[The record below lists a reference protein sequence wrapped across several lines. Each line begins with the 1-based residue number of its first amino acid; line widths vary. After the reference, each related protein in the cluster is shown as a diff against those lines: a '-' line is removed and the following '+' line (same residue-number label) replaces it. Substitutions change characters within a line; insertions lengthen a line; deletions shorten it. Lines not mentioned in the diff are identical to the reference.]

1 MLKALQKNSLASLAA
16 PTTTVNSFSNAR
28 GRKRRQ
34 STVLADEDVSAKDS
48 KRARLSGGGAD
59 ASSLGQFSRRTS
71 NDSISSTGSS
81 RSKASAGNTR
91 GAEMMRQSRRN
102 QEEQKNRRS
111 NDSDRRGSYNNH
123 RTILEMEKESY
134 RMKAE
139 AEMAPLVKGAKEAV
153 IKVKMASPS
162 DEELERVLLD
172 EEENI
177 MRGLWGFQL
186 EALKN
191 NSSDA
196 CLVGLAEITVCT
208 VLRHLAAVGR
218 SKRSLEGVIRSNFLV
233 DPAVIE
239 TRRTSHQGKKLVGH
253 KVARDHKL
261 QVLYRMEVYWLLG
274 NKEDEE
280 ECEQEMLQHLRQI
293 SIRHAPDEMHRFLD
307 DTMSPSY
314 FERQPEVLCLI
325 YDGLNLA
332 RPQIL
337 TDLFSPQKR

>member
-1 MLKALQKNSLASLAA
+1 LLKALQKNSLASLAA

-111 NDSDRRGSYNNH
+111 NDSDRRGSNNH